1 MKICQPLVA
10 VTFIAA
16 AVCLALVPAPAA
28 QTLSILPDSTQVS
41 DGTEFTLEVAVSGGV
56 TELMGWDIA
65 VTFDSEV
72 LELLSVDEGSLPLLS
87 GYSTFFFWYD
97 GVLATD
103 SVHVNGAILGDTV
116 DGPGTLFTLT
126 FKGHATTDPTVT
138 YVNIGYSLM
147 RTGVNMDIAHDVEN
161 ARVEILLGVSTE
173 VTSWGAIKSMY
184 AGH

>member
-10 VTFIAA
+10 VALMAIAICA
-16 AVCLALVPAPAA
+16 GMVTAPAA

-41 DGTEFTLEVAVSGGV
+41 DGTEFTLEIAVSGGV
-56 TELMGWDIA
+56 TSLMGWDIA
-65 VTFDSEV
+65 VTFDSDA
-72 LELLSVDEGSLPLLS
+72 LELVSVDEGSLPLFS
-87 GYSTFFFWYD
+87 GYPTFFFWYG

-126 FKGHATTDPTVT
+126 FEGHAVTDPTVT
-138 YVNIGYSLM
+138 YVNIAYSVM

-161 ARVEILLGVSTE
+161 AVVEVLLGVSTE
-173 VTSWGAIKSMY
+173 TASWGVIKSLY